1 MKLRTYIEA
10 VAFTVLS
17 ILAGIVVARA
27 VWQGWDSLVEY
38 LMSQGAP
45 FYTGSILA
53 VIIFVVAVY
62 LGALQ
67 LKRFQNN

>member
-1 MKLRTYIEA
+1 MKLRTYVEA

-53 VIIFVVAVY
+53 GIVFVVAVY

-67 LKRFQNN
+67 LKRFQRN